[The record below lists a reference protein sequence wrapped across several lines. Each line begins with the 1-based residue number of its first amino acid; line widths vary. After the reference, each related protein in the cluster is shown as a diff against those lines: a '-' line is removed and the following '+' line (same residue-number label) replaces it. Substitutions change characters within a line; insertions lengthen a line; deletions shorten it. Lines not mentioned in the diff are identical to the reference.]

1 MVRRMLGVGCPTV
14 ATNVPRVNEGAHKN
28 AASVPETKMKIRM
41 RNVTQNTNRALS
53 FNPMLAAA
61 LSLSLNLSICII

>member
-1 MVRRMLGVGCPTV
+1 MSLYGFSVGFKLPH
-14 ATNVPRVNEGAHKN
+14 NVPRVNEGAHIN
-28 AASVPETKMKIRM
+28 APSVPETKMKIRM

-61 LSLSLNLSICII
+61 LYICL